1 MTCKQEAGAVHH
13 PAGLALLSVSDK
25 RGLVD
30 FARRL
35 VKAGF
40 GLVSS
45 GGTAAALREAGLE
58 VRDVSELTGFP
69 ECLGGRVK
77 TLHPVIHAG
86 ILARRP
92 VAEDM
97 DFLTS
102 EGIDLINLVAVNLYP
117 FATTAAR
124 PEAGFADCVEQIDIG
139 GPSLLR
145 AAAKNHGSVL
155 AVSDPDDYDR
165 VATAIET
172 AAVTEALRRELAA
185 RVYRHTADYDR
196 AIADFFA
203 TDPRACSEEAE
214 AGAAEHLFPE
224 RMERCWQLR
233 QLLRYG
239 ENPQQRAAW
248 YVDAEP
254 ETGSLAAATQIHG
267 KELSYNNIADADAAL
282 DMVRAF
288 RSPAVVAVKHQNP
301 CGIAERDNILAAWD
315 ACYESDPVSIFGGI
329 VALNRPVT
337 AEVARQMHAIFLEVV
352 LAPAYD
358 DEALE
363 ILGRKRN
370 LRLLV
375 VPGIEKAADRSLL
388 LRSVRSGLL
397 LQEEDEGQE
406 LTDDWRTV
414 TRLEADD
421 GILADA
427 RFGMQVVRFV
437 KSNGIVVVR
446 DRATLGIGPG
456 QTNRVGAVEIA
467 LAQAGEKAKGAVLA
481 SDAFFPFDDSVRRAA
496 EAGIRAIVQ
505 PGGSLRDEDSIRAAD
520 ELGLVMLFSGR
531 RHFRH

>member
-1 MTCKQEAGAVHH
+1 MTGKQETGVGRY

-35 VKAGF
+35 VGAGF

-45 GGTAAALREAGLE
+45 GGTAGVLREAGLE

-86 ILARRP
+86 ILARRQL
-92 VAEDM
+92 AEDL
-97 DFLTS
+97 DFLETQ
-102 EGIDLINLVAVNLYP
+102 GIDQINLVAVNLYP
-117 FATTAAR
+117 FAATVAR

-145 AAAKNHGSVL
+145 AAAKNHESVL
-155 AVSDPDDYDR
+155 VLSDPDDYER
-165 VATAIET
+165 VASAIET
-172 AAVTEALRRELAA
+172 NSVTPELRRELAA

-196 AIADFFA
+196 QIADFFV
-203 TDPRACSEEAE
+203 TDPRAAV
-214 AGAAEHLFPE
+214 AAAQAPAAELFPE
-224 RMERCWQLR
+224 RIQRSWQRR

-239 ENPQQRAAW
+239 ENPQQLAAW
-248 YVDAEP
+248 YVDSEP
-254 ETGSLAAATQIHG
+254 EAASLAAATQIHG

-282 DMVRAF
+282 DMVLAF
-288 RSPAVVAVKHQNP
+288 RQPAVVAVKHQNP
-301 CGIAERDNILAAWD
+301 CGIAERDNIQAAWE

-337 AEVARQMHAIFLEVV
+337 AEVARQMHAIFLEVII
-352 LAPAYD
+352 APAYEP
-358 DEALE
+358 EALA
-363 ILGRKRN
+363 ILERKKN
-370 LRLLV
+370 LRLLA
-375 VPGIEKAADRSLL
+375 VPGIENPPQRGLL
-388 LRSVRSGLL
+388 MRSVRSGLL
-397 LQEEDEGQE
+397 LQEEDEGQDE
-406 LTDDWRTV
+406 TDGWKTV
-414 TRLEADD
+414 TKLPADEE
-421 GILADA
+421 ILADA

-437 KSNGIVVVR
+437 KSNGIVVVHN
-446 DRATLGIGPG
+446 RATLGIGPG

-467 LAQAGEKAKGAVLA
+467 LRQAGEKARGAVLA
-481 SDAFFPFDDSVRRAA
+481 SDAFFPFDDSVRLAA
-496 EAGIRAIVQ
+496 QAGIRAIVQ
-505 PGGSLRDEDSIRAAD
+505 PGGSVRDEDSIRTAD